1 MRGLGDRLA
10 HGGASGDNS
19 TLPASLHT
27 GSAALTRLRRRIARS
42 RVAVRIH
49 YVAHGHDI
57 ADALLLEQHLLP
69 RIAPRRLHR
78 RDRMLV
84 ALSLALS
91 VSHRIFYRQLDQ
103 KKRGLYV
110 KRSLLIDK
118 LFIEFAP
125 DRRHPF

>member
-1 MRGLGDRLA
+1 
-10 HGGASGDNS
+10 
-19 TLPASLHT
+19 
-27 GSAALTRLRRRIARS
+27 
-42 RVAVRIH
+42 
-49 YVAHGHDI
+49 
-57 ADALLLEQHLLP
+57 
-69 RIAPRRLHR
+69 
-78 RDRMLV
+78 MLV